1 MLYAHFIGYV
11 SESRYAHNN
20 TPFVKCLVRT
30 TAGEDRI
37 IRMFGEDNFLNLD
50 EYSLISITKTEITGG
65 FWKGHSFHNGKRVG
79 FSKRKFHKPMEFS
92 IANGFDLS
100 SLN

>member
-11 SESRYAHNN
+11 SEIRYAHNN
-20 TPFVKCLVRT
+20 TPFVKCLVKT
-30 TAGEDRI
+30 IAGEHRI

-50 EYSLISITKTEITGG
+50 EYSLIKVTKTEITRG
-65 FWKGHSFHNGKRVG
+65 FWKGHSFHNGKRVD
-79 FSKRKFHKPMEFS
+79 FSNPRFRKPMEFS

>member
-11 SESRYAHNN
+11 SEIRYAHNN

-30 TAGEDRI
+30 TMGKEME
-37 IRMFGEDNFLNLD
+37 IRMFGEDEFLDLD
-50 EYSLISITKTEITGG
+50 EYSLIKVTKTEVTGG
-65 FWKGHSFHNGKRVG
+65 FWKGHSFLNGKRVG
-79 FSKRKFHKPMEFS
+79 ISKAQFRKPMEFS
-92 IANGFDLS
+92 VANGFDLS